1 MKNIAVIL
9 AAGSGKRMGS
19 EQPKQFLKLL
29 GRPILAYSIEAFER
43 NGSIDDII
51 VVGNQEFMDETRE
64 VANAV
69 GAKKLRA
76 VIPGG
81 AERSDST
88 LAAINYVNS
97 FSPAEMRGETVN
109 LLFHDAARPLV
120 GDEILARVCERL
132 KEDEAV
138 SVCLPTPDTIV
149 EAEGAQMTGTLER
162 SRLRRMQ
169 TPQAFRLHIIAEAY
183 RRAKADPDFRATD
196 DCGVVL
202 KYVPEAKISLVE
214 GDEAN
219 MKLTTP
225 HDLPLLE
232 KILKERKSGKSGLSG
247 ISGEP
252 GDSEDSGTSENRYL
266 AAYRKRQ
273 LRPLQLKMLEMLT
286 IVGDILTNNG
296 IRWWL
301 QGGTLLG
308 AVRHGGFI
316 PWDDD
321 MDIDV
326 LKEDVPKM
334 LEVLRRELPA
344 EYEVPEPPRHTP
356 IYKVRLSDSFFVE
369 YADDFALPYNKGI
382 YIDIF
387 PQGPAPTVSRKF
399 ARVVARGYCK
409 ANSILGRQHYYSLR
423 SFAEFFWFGAR
434 RAIFGLMW
442 RIACAVKPKDRYL
455 AQDLWNNG
463 WGLLHERDRIF
474 PLTTV
479 EFEGRSFPAP
489 ADSDFYLR
497 EDFGDYMKLPPEDQR
512 HGHAVYWAL
521 SLSE

>member
-9 AAGSGKRMGS
+9 AAGSGKRMGA
-19 EQPKQFLKLL
+19 ERPKQFLQLL
-29 GRPILAYSIEAFER
+29 GRPILAYSIEAFQK
-43 NGSIDDII
+43 NTHIDDII
-51 VVGNQEFMDETRE
+51 IVGNPEFMDETRHTAE
-64 VANAV
+64 AV
-69 GAKKLRA
+69 GATKLRA

-81 AERSDST
+81 VERTDST
-88 LAAINYVNS
+88 LAAIDYVNS
-97 FSPAEMRGETVN
+97 FSPQQLRGETLN
-109 LLFHDAARPLV
+109 MLFHDAARPLIS
-120 GDEILARVCERL
+120 DELITRICTQLIAE
-132 KEDEAV
+132 EAV
-138 SVCLPTPDTIV
+138 SVCLPTPDTII
-149 EAEGAQMTGTLER
+149 EADGEQMTGTLER

-169 TPQAFRLHIIAEAY
+169 TPQAFRLHVIAEAY

-202 KYVPEAKISLVE
+202 KYMPETKIFLVD

-219 MKLTTP
+219 LKLTTP
-225 HDLPLLE
+225 QDLQLLE
-232 KILKERKSGKSGLSG
+232 RVLKLKKTKSSEKSEVSG
-247 ISGEP
+247 NPENL
-252 GDSEDSGTSENRYL
+252 ENSENQYL
-266 AAYRKRQ
+266 AAYRQRQ

-286 IVGDILTNNG
+286 LVGDILTRNG

-326 LKEDVPKM
+326 LKEDVPRM
-334 LEVLRRELPA
+334 LEVLRQELPPQ
-344 EYEVPEPPRHTP
+344 YEVPEPPRHTP

-369 YADDFALPYNKGI
+369 YADDFSLPYNKGI

-387 PQGPAPTVSRKF
+387 PQGPAPSVSRKF
-399 ARVVARGYCK
+399 ARIVARGYCK

-434 RAIFGLMW
+434 RAIFGAMW
-442 RIACAVKPKDRYL
+442 RIACLVKPKDRYL
-455 AQDLWNNG
+455 AQDLRNNG
-463 WGLLHERDRIF
+463 WGLLHERNRIF
-474 PLTTV
+474 PLSTV
-479 EFEGRSFPAP
+479 EFEGHTFPAP
-489 ADSDFYLR
+489 ADPDFYLR

-521 SLSE
+521 SLSD